1 MRDSMTMTTGA
12 RSTSTDD
19 GERVGGVGG
28 GGVGG
33 GGAGGVGAALPAAA
47 AWGAKRLGGVEGRG
61 FGLDHFSWAGLS
73 FGLDHFSF
81 SFSAFPPF
89 ILCYFFK
96 QV

>member
-1 MRDSMTMTTGA
+1 MRDSMTMMTGA

-28 GGVGG
+28 GGVGGCGTMGG

-61 FGLDHFSWAGLS
+61 FGLDHFSWAGL
-73 FGLDHFSF
+73 
-81 SFSAFPPF
+81 
-89 ILCYFFK
+89 
-96 QV
+96 

>member
-1 MRDSMTMTTGA
+1 MHDSMTMTTGA

-47 AWGAKRLGGVEGRG
+47 AWGQRDWEGGGEGI
-61 FGLDHFSWAGLS
+61 WA
-73 FGLDHFSF
+73 
-81 SFSAFPPF
+81 
-89 ILCYFFK
+89 
-96 QV
+96 